1 LFQRLRPECFQIVDT
16 KGIFVLDG
24 RENLTI
30 RPSLTAIVC
39 NRNHSLCLPRAL
51 GAILS
56 QSPPFDQIIV
66 VDDASTDES
75 VAVIEDLRSKHPNF
89 LFIRQPQRLGP
100 TASASA
106 VLHKATGDYVGWFA
120 ADDQIMPGFTS
131 RALALLEQHPTLGV
145 IAGEV
150 NFTRLG
156 GDNRIVREYRYHL
169 AADCALDAEDVF
181 RWMQLQYLWLPA
193 YAALVKRSLL
203 LELGGWPHDLD
214 WFSDWYPV
222 QMAAY
227 VDGAGLIAAPMA
239 IIYESEDS
247 DGQRGRHDPKR
258 RDAALDAL
266 LDRLARPENHLLRRK
281 VRGAPRLLFVPFG
294 YPILLRLLRRPS
306 DWDLLV
312 TILLNFSCSFAKRR
326 LSRLMTT

>member
-1 LFQRLRPECFQIVDT
+1 MT
-16 KGIFVLDG
+16 
-24 RENLTI
+24 N

-39 NRNHSLCLPRAL
+39 NRNHAPCLPRAL

-56 QSPPFDQIIV
+56 QSPPFEQIIV

-75 VAVIEDLRSKHPNF
+75 VAIIEDLCSKHPNF
-89 LFIRQPQRLGP
+89 LFIRQQQQLGP

-106 VLHKATGDYVGWFA
+106 VLHKVTGDYVGWFA
-120 ADDQIMPGFTS
+120 ADDQIMPSFTS
-131 RALALLEQHPTLGV
+131 RALALLEKYPTLGV

-150 NFTRLG
+150 NFVRTG
-156 GDNRIVREYRYHL
+156 EGCQIIREYRYNL
-169 AADCALDAEDVF
+169 AADCALDADEVF
-181 RWMQLQYLWLPA
+181 RWMQRQYLWLPA

-239 IIYESEDS
+239 TIYESEDS
-247 DGQRGRHDPKR
+247 DGQRGRRDPIR

-266 LDRLARPENHLLRRK
+266 LDRLARPENRHLRLK
-281 VRGAPRLLFVPFG
+281 VRSAPRLLFVPFS
-294 YPILLRLLRRPS
+294 YPILLRLLRRPG

-312 TILLNFSCSFAKRR
+312 AILLKFSCSFAKRR
-326 LSRLMTT
+326 LSRLMTA